1 MSVGQ
6 ERQEGDKE
14 KRKRGGGGRGGGR
27 QDSSETSPI
36 TRAEAGRSCA
46 WIHLSGAQIKTAEC
60 PTARLTPPASLP
72 PRLTPPAGAKVKRRG
87 EGRTRS
93 GDDLESAEVRR

>member
-27 QDSSETSPI
+27 QDSSETFPI

-46 WIHLSGAQIKTAEC
+46 WIHLSGAEIKTAEC
-60 PTARLTPPASLP
+60 STARLTPPASLP
-72 PRLTPPAGAKVKRRG
+72 PAGAKVNRRG
-87 EGRTRS
+87 EERTRS
-93 GDDLESAEVRR
+93 GDDPESAEVRR